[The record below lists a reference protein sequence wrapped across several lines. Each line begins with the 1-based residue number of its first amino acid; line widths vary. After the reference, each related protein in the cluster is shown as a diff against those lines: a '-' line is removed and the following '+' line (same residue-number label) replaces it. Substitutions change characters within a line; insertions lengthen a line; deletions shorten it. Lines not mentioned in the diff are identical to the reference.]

1 MTRGLDQKAAFHLND
16 SLMNILGI
24 ETSCDETAIALLQA
38 KDDNFVLVKN
48 LVSSQID
55 LHAKYGGVVPE
66 VAARAH
72 TESIFPLLSEANIRP
87 DGFDVDVIA
96 VTAGPGLLPALRIG
110 LELGKT
116 LALVWGKPLVA
127 VNHLE
132 GHLYSP
138 WLSESKP
145 ALPSLALIV
154 SGGHTEIVLM
164 KDHLAYEV
172 IGATR
177 DDAAGE
183 AYDKVAK
190 LLGLGYPGGPILSKI
205 ARDGDPAAIDFPR
218 PMLESKDFDFS
229 FSGLKTAVA
238 VYLKE
243 HPDAPV
249 ADVAAS
255 FQQAVIDTL
264 VAKTMAAVKKHQPKS
279 LILGGGVSANPL
291 LRVSLDKVLQE
302 LNPDIT
308 FHAPDMEF
316 TGDNAAMIAAA
327 GYFKAKAGRFADPAT
342 LTAKATWPL
351 A

>member
-1 MTRGLDQKAAFHLND
+1 
-16 SLMNILGI
+16 MNILGI
-24 ETSCDETAIALLQA
+24 ETSCDETALALLSVQ
-38 KDDNFVLVKN
+38 DGNFSLSKN

-72 TESIFPLLSEANIRP
+72 TETIFPLLQEAGLNP
-87 DGFDVDVIA
+87 DGSEVDVIA
-96 VTAGPGLLPALRIG
+96 VTCGPGLLPALRIG

-116 LALVWGKPLVA
+116 LAFVWHKPLVA

-138 WLSESKP
+138 WLSSGHPQFP
-145 ALPSLALIV
+145 ALALIV
-154 SGGHTEIVLM
+154 SGGHTELVLF

-183 AYDKVAK
+183 AFDKVAK
-190 LLGLGYPGGPILSKI
+190 LLGLGYPGGPAISQQ
-205 ARDGDPAAIDFPR
+205 AAQGDPAAIDFPR
-218 PMLESKDFDFS
+218 PMLESGDFDFS
-229 FSGLKTAVA
+229 FSGLKTAAA

-243 HPDAPV
+243 NPGAPV

-255 FQQAVIDTL
+255 FQQAVVETL
-264 VAKTMAAVKKHQPKS
+264 VQKTLSAVKKHQPKS
-279 LILGGGVSANPL
+279 VILGGGVSANPL
-291 LRVSLDKVLQE
+291 LRETLQQSLKE
-302 LNPDIT
+302 TYPDVT
-308 FHAPDMEF
+308 YHAPDLEF

-327 GYFKAKAGRFADPAT
+327 GYFHAQDRRFVDPVKLIARPN
-342 LTAKATWPL
+342 LPL